1 MKKFIRM
8 ALVAMSVFFAV
19 ASCDKYDDTEL
30 RNAINELKSK
40 VEALE
45 AKVQE
50 NVNAIQSIV
59 SLGSVQSCKFDAETG
74 KVVITL
80 LDGKTLTV
88 DMTTEGYSLL
98 SVMEKDGEYY
108 WGVCEN
114 GETTQL
120 LVGGKPVPVTVTPS
134 LKISEGGE
142 WMISADGG
150 KTWVS
155 TGIFNNAQEKLS
167 MLDFENIYKFMVFL
181 MSLQF

>member
-1 MKKFIRM
+1 M

-19 ASCDKYDDTEL
+19 ASCDKYDYTDL

-50 NVNAIQSIV
+50 NVSAIQSIV

-114 GETTQL
+114 GETT
-120 LVGGKPVPVTVTPS
+120 
-134 LKISEGGE
+134 
-142 WMISADGG
+142 
-150 KTWVS
+150 
-155 TGIFNNAQEKLS
+155 
-167 MLDFENIYKFMVFL
+167 
-181 MSLQF
+181 